1 MGVYTALIETLFA
14 RVQEDNNDFRSSY
27 SSSTL
32 VIMAFLPRFQ
42 GNYTCVASNVFR
54 MKKQT
59 FYING
64 IWTSSVC
71 SLYLVNKFTPM
82 RIK

>member
-1 MGVYTALIETLFA
+1 
-14 RVQEDNNDFRSSY
+14 VQEDNSDFRSSY

-32 VIMAFLPRFQ
+32 VIMTFMPRFQ

-59 FYING
+59 FYVNG
-64 IWTSSVC
+64 INQTWNWVTG
-71 SLYLVNKFTPM
+71 SLGHTM
-82 RIK
+82 